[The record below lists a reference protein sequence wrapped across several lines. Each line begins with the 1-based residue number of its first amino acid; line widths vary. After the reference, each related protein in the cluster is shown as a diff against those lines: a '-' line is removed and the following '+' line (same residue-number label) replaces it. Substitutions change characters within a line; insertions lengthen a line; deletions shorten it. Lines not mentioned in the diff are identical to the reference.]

1 MKKIMKSTSVLALA
15 TVGLF
20 SFNVLQ
26 TASIK
31 GTVAPADG
39 FSNVWAITG
48 TDSLKAITDQ
58 GSFSF
63 TDAKPGT
70 YQVVVEG
77 KAPYKNFVKDSVV
90 VTEGGQPV
98 DLGTITLEQ

>member
-1 MKKIMKSTSVLALA
+1 MKKIMKSTAVLALA

-20 SFNVLQ
+20 SFKAMQ

-39 FSNVWAITG
+39 FTNVWAING
-48 TDSLKAITDQ
+48 TDSLKATTADQ
-58 GSFSF
+58 GAFSF

-77 KAPYKNFVKDSVV
+77 KAPYRNFVKDSVV
-90 VTEGGQPV
+90 VTDGQPV